1 MVLFSGFSNNKS
13 LEERELLQKLNKIEE
28 KIDFNYNVLNKH
40 LVRMMAY
47 GVKVKEGYVD
57 GIRQAVECTD
67 KNKGNMSKKSN
78 HLLELVMFDIA
89 YVISNCD
96 YEYSSDEKKY
106 LNIILNRYDEDDREL
121 LKLRTQFLDSIL
133 EKGIDEVKS
142 FVTNL
147 SKSLKNKI
155 DDDMK
160 DAYLALFKEV
170 IMLDENVHNNEKVL
184 YQMLCE
190 QWGRQSGL

>member
-1 MVLFSGFSNNKS
+1 M
-13 LEERELLQKLNKIEE
+13 IE
-28 KIDFNYNVLNKH
+28 
-40 LVRMMAY
+40 
-47 GVKVKEGYVD
+47 
-57 GIRQAVECTD
+57 
-67 KNKGNMSKKSN
+67 KSN

-106 LNIILNRYDEDDREL
+106 LDIILNRYDDEDKEL

-133 EKGIDEVKS
+133 EKGIDEVKN
-142 FVTNL
+142 FVVNL
-147 SKSLKNKI
+147 SKSLKSKI

-170 IMLDENVHNNEKVL
+170 IMLDKDVHKNERIL
-184 YQMLCE
+184 YQLLCE
-190 QWGRQSGL
+190 QWDRESGL

>member
-1 MVLFSGFSNNKS
+1 
-13 LEERELLQKLNKIEE
+13 
-28 KIDFNYNVLNKH
+28 
-40 LVRMMAY
+40 
-47 GVKVKEGYVD
+47 
-57 GIRQAVECTD
+57 
-67 KNKGNMSKKSN
+67 MSEKSN

-106 LNIILNRYDEDDREL
+106 LAIILDRYDDDDKEL

-170 IMLDENVHNNEKVL
+170 IMLDENVHDNEKVL
-184 YQMLCE
+184 YQLLCD
-190 QWGRQSGL
+190 QWGRESGL

>member
-1 MVLFSGFSNNKS
+1 
-13 LEERELLQKLNKIEE
+13 
-28 KIDFNYNVLNKH
+28 
-40 LVRMMAY
+40 
-47 GVKVKEGYVD
+47 
-57 GIRQAVECTD
+57 
-67 KNKGNMSKKSN
+67 MSEKSN

-106 LNIILNRYDEDDREL
+106 LDIILDKYDDDDKEL

-170 IMLDENVHNNEKVL
+170 IMLDKNVHDNERVL
-184 YQMLCE
+184 YQLLCD
-190 QWGRQSGL
+190 QWGRESGL

>member
-1 MVLFSGFSNNKS
+1 M
-13 LEERELLQKLNKIEE
+13 
-28 KIDFNYNVLNKH
+28 
-40 LVRMMAY
+40 
-47 GVKVKEGYVD
+47 
-57 GIRQAVECTD
+57 TD
-67 KNKGNMSKKSN
+67 KSN

-106 LNIILNRYDEDDREL
+106 LDIILSRYDKKDQEL

-133 EKGIDEVKS
+133 DKGIDEVKN
-142 FVTNL
+142 FVVNL
-147 SKSLKNKI
+147 SKSLKSKI

-170 IMLDENVHNNEKVL
+170 IMLDKNVHENEREL
-184 YQMLCE
+184 YQLLCE
-190 QWGRQSGL
+190 QWDRSIKI

>member
-1 MVLFSGFSNNKS
+1 
-13 LEERELLQKLNKIEE
+13 
-28 KIDFNYNVLNKH
+28 
-40 LVRMMAY
+40 
-47 GVKVKEGYVD
+47 
-57 GIRQAVECTD
+57 
-67 KNKGNMSKKSN
+67 MSEKSN

-106 LNIILNRYDEDDREL
+106 LDIILDRYDDDDKEL

-133 EKGIDEVKS
+133 EKGIDEDKS
-142 FVTNL
+142 FVKNL

-170 IMLDENVHNNEKVL
+170 IMLDENVHDNERVL
-184 YQMLCE
+184 YQLLCD
-190 QWGRQSGL
+190 QWGRESGL

>member
-1 MVLFSGFSNNKS
+1 MT
-13 LEERELLQKLNKIEE
+13 E
-28 KIDFNYNVLNKH
+28 
-40 LVRMMAY
+40 
-47 GVKVKEGYVD
+47 
-57 GIRQAVECTD
+57 
-67 KNKGNMSKKSN
+67 KSN

-106 LNIILNRYDEDDREL
+106 LDIILNRYDDDDKEL

-133 EKGIDEVKS
+133 EKGIDEVKN

-170 IMLDENVHNNEKVL
+170 IMLDKNVHDNERVL
-184 YQMLCE
+184 YQLLCD
-190 QWGRQSGL
+190 QWDRESGL

>member
-1 MVLFSGFSNNKS
+1 
-13 LEERELLQKLNKIEE
+13 
-28 KIDFNYNVLNKH
+28 
-40 LVRMMAY
+40 
-47 GVKVKEGYVD
+47 
-57 GIRQAVECTD
+57 
-67 KNKGNMSKKSN
+67 MSEKSN

-106 LNIILNRYDEDDREL
+106 LDIILDKYDDHDKEL

-170 IMLDENVHNNEKVL
+170 IMLDENIHDNERIL
-184 YQMLCE
+184 YQLLCD
-190 QWGRQSGL
+190 QWGRESGL

>member
-1 MVLFSGFSNNKS
+1 MT
-13 LEERELLQKLNKIEE
+13 E
-28 KIDFNYNVLNKH
+28 
-40 LVRMMAY
+40 
-47 GVKVKEGYVD
+47 
-57 GIRQAVECTD
+57 
-67 KNKGNMSKKSN
+67 KSN

-106 LNIILNRYDEDDREL
+106 LDIILDRYDDEDKEL

-133 EKGIDEVKS
+133 EKGIDEVKN
-142 FVTNL
+142 FVINL

-170 IMLDENVHNNEKVL
+170 IMLDRDVHENERVL
-184 YQMLCE
+184 YQLLCK
-190 QWGRQSGL
+190 QWDRDSGL

>member
-1 MVLFSGFSNNKS
+1 
-13 LEERELLQKLNKIEE
+13 
-28 KIDFNYNVLNKH
+28 
-40 LVRMMAY
+40 
-47 GVKVKEGYVD
+47 
-57 GIRQAVECTD
+57 
-67 KNKGNMSKKSN
+67 MSEKSN

-106 LNIILNRYDEDDREL
+106 LDIILDRYDKDDKEL

-155 DDDMK
+155 DDNMK

-170 IMLDENVHNNEKVL
+170 IMLDENVHDNERVL
-184 YQMLCE
+184 YQLLCD
-190 QWGRQSGL
+190 QWGREGGL

>member
-1 MVLFSGFSNNKS
+1 M
-13 LEERELLQKLNKIEE
+13 
-28 KIDFNYNVLNKH
+28 
-40 LVRMMAY
+40 
-47 GVKVKEGYVD
+47 KE
-57 GIRQAVECTD
+57 
-67 KNKGNMSKKSN
+67 KSN

-106 LNIILNRYDEDDREL
+106 LDIILDRYDDEDKEL

-133 EKGIDEVKS
+133 EKGIDEVKN
-142 FVTNL
+142 FVINL

-170 IMLDENVHNNEKVL
+170 IMLDKDVHENERVL
-184 YQMLCE
+184 YQLLCK
-190 QWGRQSGL
+190 QWDRESGL

>member
-1 MVLFSGFSNNKS
+1 MT
-13 LEERELLQKLNKIEE
+13 E
-28 KIDFNYNVLNKH
+28 
-40 LVRMMAY
+40 
-47 GVKVKEGYVD
+47 
-57 GIRQAVECTD
+57 
-67 KNKGNMSKKSN
+67 KSN

-106 LNIILNRYDEDDREL
+106 LDIILSRYDKKDQEL

-133 EKGIDEVKS
+133 EKGIDEVKN
-142 FVTNL
+142 FVVNL
-147 SKSLKNKI
+147 SKSLKSKI

-170 IMLDENVHNNEKVL
+170 IMLDKNVHENEREL
-184 YQMLCE
+184 YQLLCE
-190 QWGRQSGL
+190 QWDRSIKI

>member
-1 MVLFSGFSNNKS
+1 
-13 LEERELLQKLNKIEE
+13 
-28 KIDFNYNVLNKH
+28 
-40 LVRMMAY
+40 
-47 GVKVKEGYVD
+47 
-57 GIRQAVECTD
+57 
-67 KNKGNMSKKSN
+67 MSEKSN

-89 YVISNCD
+89 YVIPNCD

-106 LNIILNRYDEDDREL
+106 LDIILDRYDEDDKEL

-170 IMLDENVHNNEKVL
+170 IMLDENVHDNERIL
-184 YQMLCE
+184 YQLLCD
-190 QWGRQSGL
+190 QWRRESGL

>member
-1 MVLFSGFSNNKS
+1 
-13 LEERELLQKLNKIEE
+13 
-28 KIDFNYNVLNKH
+28 
-40 LVRMMAY
+40 
-47 GVKVKEGYVD
+47 
-57 GIRQAVECTD
+57 
-67 KNKGNMSKKSN
+67 MSKKSN

-142 FVTNL
+142 FVANL
-147 SKSLKNKI
+147 SKSLENKI

>member
-1 MVLFSGFSNNKS
+1 
-13 LEERELLQKLNKIEE
+13 
-28 KIDFNYNVLNKH
+28 
-40 LVRMMAY
+40 
-47 GVKVKEGYVD
+47 
-57 GIRQAVECTD
+57 
-67 KNKGNMSKKSN
+67 MSEKSN

-96 YEYSSDEKKY
+96 YEYSSDERKY
-106 LNIILNRYDEDDREL
+106 LDIILNRYDDDDKEL

-170 IMLDENVHNNEKVL
+170 IMLDENVHDNERVL
-184 YQMLCE
+184 YQLLCD
-190 QWGRQSGL
+190 QWGRESGL

>member
-1 MVLFSGFSNNKS
+1 
-13 LEERELLQKLNKIEE
+13 
-28 KIDFNYNVLNKH
+28 
-40 LVRMMAY
+40 
-47 GVKVKEGYVD
+47 
-57 GIRQAVECTD
+57 
-67 KNKGNMSKKSN
+67 MSEKSN

-106 LNIILNRYDEDDREL
+106 LDIILDRYDEDDKEL

-170 IMLDENVHNNEKVL
+170 IMLDESVHDNERFL
-184 YQMLCE
+184 YQLLCD
-190 QWGRQSGL
+190 QWGRESGL

>member
-1 MVLFSGFSNNKS
+1 
-13 LEERELLQKLNKIEE
+13 
-28 KIDFNYNVLNKH
+28 
-40 LVRMMAY
+40 
-47 GVKVKEGYVD
+47 
-57 GIRQAVECTD
+57 
-67 KNKGNMSKKSN
+67 MSEKSN

-106 LNIILNRYDEDDREL
+106 LDIILDRYDDDDKEL

-147 SKSLKNKI
+147 SRSLKNKI
-155 DDDMK
+155 DNNMK

-170 IMLDENVHNNEKVL
+170 IMLDENVHDNERVL
-184 YQMLCE
+184 YQLLCD
-190 QWGRQSGL
+190 QWGRESGL

>member
-1 MVLFSGFSNNKS
+1 MT
-13 LEERELLQKLNKIEE
+13 E
-28 KIDFNYNVLNKH
+28 
-40 LVRMMAY
+40 
-47 GVKVKEGYVD
+47 
-57 GIRQAVECTD
+57 
-67 KNKGNMSKKSN
+67 KSN

-106 LNIILNRYDEDDREL
+106 LDIILDRYDENDQEL

-133 EKGIDEVKS
+133 EKGIDEVKN
-142 FVTNL
+142 FVVNL
-147 SKSLKNKI
+147 SKSLKSKI

-170 IMLDENVHNNEKVL
+170 IMLDKNVHKNEREL
-184 YQMLCE
+184 YQLLCE
-190 QWGRQSGL
+190 QWDRNIII

>member
-1 MVLFSGFSNNKS
+1 
-13 LEERELLQKLNKIEE
+13 
-28 KIDFNYNVLNKH
+28 
-40 LVRMMAY
+40 MA
-47 GVKVKEGYVD
+47 D
-57 GIRQAVECTD
+57 
-67 KNKGNMSKKSN
+67 KSN

-106 LNIILNRYDEDDREL
+106 LDIILDRYDENDQEL

-133 EKGIDEVKS
+133 EKGIDEVKN
-142 FVTNL
+142 FVVNL
-147 SKSLKNKI
+147 SKSLKSKI

-170 IMLDENVHNNEKVL
+170 IMLDKNVHKNEREL
-184 YQMLCE
+184 YQLLCE
-190 QWGRQSGL
+190 QWDRNIII

>member
-1 MVLFSGFSNNKS
+1 
-13 LEERELLQKLNKIEE
+13 
-28 KIDFNYNVLNKH
+28 
-40 LVRMMAY
+40 
-47 GVKVKEGYVD
+47 
-57 GIRQAVECTD
+57 
-67 KNKGNMSKKSN
+67 MSEKSN

-106 LNIILNRYDEDDREL
+106 LDIILDRYDDDDKEL

-170 IMLDENVHNNEKVL
+170 IMLDENVHNNEKIL

>member
-1 MVLFSGFSNNKS
+1 MT
-13 LEERELLQKLNKIEE
+13 E
-28 KIDFNYNVLNKH
+28 
-40 LVRMMAY
+40 
-47 GVKVKEGYVD
+47 
-57 GIRQAVECTD
+57 
-67 KNKGNMSKKSN
+67 KSN

-106 LNIILNRYDEDDREL
+106 LDIILNRYDDEDKEL

-133 EKGIDEVKS
+133 EKGIDEVKN
-142 FVTNL
+142 FVVNL
-147 SKSLKNKI
+147 SKSLKSKI

-170 IMLDENVHNNEKVL
+170 IMLDKDVHKNERVL
-184 YQMLCE
+184 YQLLCE
-190 QWGRQSGL
+190 QWDRESGL

>member
-1 MVLFSGFSNNKS
+1 M
-13 LEERELLQKLNKIEE
+13 
-28 KIDFNYNVLNKH
+28 
-40 LVRMMAY
+40 
-47 GVKVKEGYVD
+47 
-57 GIRQAVECTD
+57 TD
-67 KNKGNMSKKSN
+67 KSN

-106 LNIILNRYDEDDREL
+106 LDIILSRYDKKDQEL

-133 EKGIDEVKS
+133 EKGIDEVKK
-142 FVTNL
+142 FVVNL
-147 SKSLKNKI
+147 SKSLKSKI

-170 IMLDENVHNNEKVL
+170 IMLDKNVHKNEREL
-184 YQMLCE
+184 YQLLCE
-190 QWGRQSGL
+190 QWDRNIKI

>member
-1 MVLFSGFSNNKS
+1 
-13 LEERELLQKLNKIEE
+13 
-28 KIDFNYNVLNKH
+28 
-40 LVRMMAY
+40 
-47 GVKVKEGYVD
+47 
-57 GIRQAVECTD
+57 
-67 KNKGNMSKKSN
+67 MSEKSN

-106 LNIILNRYDEDDREL
+106 LDIILDRYDEDDKEL

-170 IMLDENVHNNEKVL
+170 IMLDENVHDNERIL
-184 YQMLCE
+184 YQLLCE
-190 QWGRQSGL
+190 QWGRESGL

>member
-1 MVLFSGFSNNKS
+1 MANK
-13 LEERELLQKLNKIEE
+13 Q
-28 KIDFNYNVLNKH
+28 
-40 LVRMMAY
+40 
-47 GVKVKEGYVD
+47 
-57 GIRQAVECTD
+57 
-67 KNKGNMSKKSN
+67 N

-106 LNIILNRYDEDDREL
+106 LSVILNRYSDDDKDL

-133 EKGIDEVKS
+133 DKGIEEVKN
-142 FVTNL
+142 FVISL

-160 DAYLALFKEV
+160 VAYLELFKEV
-170 IMLDENVHNNEKVL
+170 IMLDKSVHKNERTL
-184 YQMLCE
+184 FRLLCE
-190 QWGRQSGL
+190 QWNHKSDI

>member
-1 MVLFSGFSNNKS
+1 
-13 LEERELLQKLNKIEE
+13 
-28 KIDFNYNVLNKH
+28 
-40 LVRMMAY
+40 
-47 GVKVKEGYVD
+47 
-57 GIRQAVECTD
+57 
-67 KNKGNMSKKSN
+67 MSEKSN

-106 LNIILNRYDEDDREL
+106 LDIILDRYDQDDREL
-121 LKLRTQFLDSIL
+121 LKLRTQFLDSII

-170 IMLDENVHNNEKVL
+170 IMIDENVHDNERVL
-184 YQMLCE
+184 YKLLCD
-190 QWGRQSGL
+190 QWDRQSGL

>member
-1 MVLFSGFSNNKS
+1 
-13 LEERELLQKLNKIEE
+13 
-28 KIDFNYNVLNKH
+28 
-40 LVRMMAY
+40 
-47 GVKVKEGYVD
+47 
-57 GIRQAVECTD
+57 
-67 KNKGNMSKKSN
+67 MSEKSN

-106 LNIILNRYDEDDREL
+106 LDIILDRYDDDDKEL

-170 IMLDENVHNNEKVL
+170 IMLDKNVHDNERVL
-184 YQMLCE
+184 YQLLCD
-190 QWGRQSGL
+190 QWGRESGL